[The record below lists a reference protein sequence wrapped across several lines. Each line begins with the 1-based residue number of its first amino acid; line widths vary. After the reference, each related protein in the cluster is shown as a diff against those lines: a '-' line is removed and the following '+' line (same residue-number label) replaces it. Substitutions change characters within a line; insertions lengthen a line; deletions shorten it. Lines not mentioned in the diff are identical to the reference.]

1 MESFVF
7 AANSVLPLIALI
19 FFGYVLKRIGFL
31 NENFLTVG
39 NKLVFKIF
47 LPVLL
52 FYNVYNIQSLDQINW
67 AFVLYGVCAI
77 FLFFVVGMIVTP
89 LFVKDKSQCGVIV
102 QGIFRSNFALIGVP
116 LATSLFGADGA
127 ASASVLS
134 AFTIPLFNILAVV
147 ALTVFQNKTP
157 QLKDANDTDTKGQSS
172 FKKVLVGTVTN
183 PLILS
188 VVAGLLVLLVRSLF
202 VELGWD
208 FRLKSFT
215 LFGQEVTFVYKALQY
230 VANIATPFAL
240 IVLGGK
246 FTISAVK
253 RLWKPILAT
262 TLIRCVAVPAISL
275 FGAYLL
281 IPSLQGQHFA
291 AYIAVFGT
299 PTAVSSAI
307 MAKEMGGD
315 DELAGQIVVWT
326 TVLSAFTIFV
336 EIVLLKAVGIF

>member
-7 AANSVLPLIALI
+7 AANSVLPLIILI
-19 FFGYVLKRIGFL
+19 LLGYLLKRIGFL
-31 NENFLTVG
+31 GESFLNVG
-39 NKLVFKIF
+39 NKLVFKIL
-47 LPVLL
+47 LPALL
-52 FYNVYNIQSLDQINW
+52 FYNVYNIQSFEQINW
-67 AFVLYGVCAI
+67 SFVLYGVCAI
-77 FLFFVVGMIVTP
+77 FVFFVVGMLVTP

-102 QGIFRSNFALIGVP
+102 QAIFRSNFALIGVP
-116 LATSLFGADGA
+116 LATSLFGAEGA

-134 AFTIPLFNILAVV
+134 AFTIPLFNILAVIT
-147 ALTVFQNKTP
+147 LTVYQNKTP
-157 QLKDANDTDTKGQSS
+157 QLQDETKADVKPQAQ
-172 FKKVLVGTVTN
+172 FKKVLVGTITN

-188 VVAGLLVLLVRSLF
+188 VVAGLLVLLVRALF
-202 VELGWD
+202 VEFGWT

-230 VANIATPFAL
+230 VANTATPFSL

-253 RLWKPILAT
+253 RLWKPILVT
-262 TLIRCVAVPAISL
+262 TLIRCVAIPAISL
-275 FGAYLL
+275 FVAYLL

-326 TVLSAFTIFV
+326 TILSAFTIFV
-336 EIVLLKAVGIF
+336 EIVVLKAVGIF

>member
-7 AANSVLPLIALI
+7 AANSVLPLIILI
-19 FFGYVLKRIGFL
+19 LLGYLLKRIGFL
-31 NENFLTVG
+31 GESFLNVG
-39 NKLVFKIF
+39 NKLVFKIL
-47 LPVLL
+47 LPALL
-52 FYNVYNIQSLDQINW
+52 FYNVYNIQSFEQINW
-67 AFVLYGVCAI
+67 SFVLYGVCAI
-77 FLFFVVGMIVTP
+77 FVFFVVGMLVTP

-102 QGIFRSNFALIGVP
+102 QAIFRSNFALIGVP
-116 LATSLFGADGA
+116 LATSLFGAEGA

-134 AFTIPLFNILAVV
+134 AFTIPLFNILAVIT
-147 ALTVFQNKTP
+147 LTVYQKKTP
-157 QLKDANDTDTKGQSS
+157 QLQDETKADVKPQAQ
-172 FKKVLVGTVTN
+172 FKKVLVGTITN

-188 VVAGLLVLLVRSLF
+188 VVAGLLVLLVRALF
-202 VELGWD
+202 VEFGWT

-230 VANIATPFAL
+230 VANTATPFSL

-253 RLWKPILAT
+253 RLWKPILVT
-262 TLIRCVAVPAISL
+262 TLIRCVAIPAISL
-275 FGAYLL
+275 FVAYLL

-326 TVLSAFTIFV
+326 TILSAFTIFV
-336 EIVLLKAVGIF
+336 EIVVLKAVGIF